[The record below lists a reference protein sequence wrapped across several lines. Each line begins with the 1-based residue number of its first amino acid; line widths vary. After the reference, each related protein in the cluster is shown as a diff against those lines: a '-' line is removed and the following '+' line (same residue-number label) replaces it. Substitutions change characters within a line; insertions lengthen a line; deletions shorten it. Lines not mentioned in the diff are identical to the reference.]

1 MREKIDY
8 NRGMIL
14 QAHAKINLTLD
25 VLYKR
30 ADGYHELRTVM
41 AEIGLADTVHI
52 EIAPDVAVTADAEL
66 PQDNTAYRA
75 AALYQARYH
84 TGGAHMHIEKRIPS
98 EAGLG
103 GASADAAAVLRAMQ
117 TFYGAAQEDALYSL
131 AREIG
136 ADVPFCLHGGVALC
150 EGVGEKLTPLPALH
164 CPIVLLKGN
173 GGVSTG
179 ALFRSLALPTENAG
193 SDRAIDAIRRGDLQ
207 ALAGALGNAL
217 SPPAQKMCGQ
227 IGENLQRLRSLGALG
242 ACMSGSGACVYGLFP
257 SRAAAE
263 KAAERLA
270 GAPFAC
276 VSEL

>member
-1 MREKIDY
+1 MREEIDY
-8 NRGMIL
+8 NRAMIL

-30 ADGYHELRTVM
+30 TDGYHELRTVM
-41 AEIGLADTVHI
+41 ARIGLADRVCI
-52 EIAPDVAVTADAEL
+52 EPAADISVTADAPL
-66 PQDNTAYRA
+66 PPDNTAYRA
-75 AALYQARYH
+75 AALYRERYR
-84 TGGAHMHIEKRIPS
+84 TGGAHIHIEKRIPS
-98 EAGLG
+98 QAGLG

-117 TFYGAAQEDALYSL
+117 AFYGAASEDALYAL
-131 AREIG
+131 GREIG
-136 ADVPFCLHGGVALC
+136 ADVPFCLNGGIALC
-150 EGVGEKLTPLPALH
+150 QGVGERLTPLPALH

-179 ALFRSLALPTENAG
+179 ALFQALALPVEHTG
-193 SDRAIDAIRRGDLQ
+193 SERAIDAIRRGDLR
-207 ALAGALGNAL
+207 ALANALGNAL
-217 SPPAQKMCGQ
+217 LSPAQKICGE

-242 ACMSGSGACVYGLFP
+242 ACMSGSGACVYGLFD

-263 KAAERLA
+263 EAVRQLA